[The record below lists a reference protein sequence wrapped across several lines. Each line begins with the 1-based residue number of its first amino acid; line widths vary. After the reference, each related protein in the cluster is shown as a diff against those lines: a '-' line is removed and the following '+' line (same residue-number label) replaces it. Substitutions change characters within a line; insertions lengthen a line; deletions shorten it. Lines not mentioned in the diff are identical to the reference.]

1 MQPTVPETL
10 FEKRQ
15 TIGAEI
21 AGYTRGGSR
30 VHQVDREPNTK
41 LFNNK
46 QVKQTVE
53 KSRRA

>member
-30 VHQVDREPNTK
+30 VHQVDREPNTE